1 MELALHSINPFES
14 VDMFP
19 VSDDILPLDVV
30 FLESF
35 IQSNLRLDVGSVM
48 TKSNLELLNKIDL
61 SIDRSPSFGLIESL
75 NSPFDQQVSDP
86 DEFDFFL

>member
-1 MELALHSINPFES
+1 M
-14 VDMFP
+14 
-19 VSDDILPLDVV
+19 
-30 FLESF
+30 
-35 IQSNLRLDVGSVM
+35 DVGSVV
-48 TKSNLELLNKIDL
+48 TKSNPDLLNKLDL